1 MILRFSVRN
10 IITKPL
16 SSGLSVLL
24 MAISIMIIVL
34 AYSTMSQL
42 SSNFNQNA
50 NKIDLVVGAKGSRM
64 QLVLCN
70 VFHIDQPTGNIPLE
84 SVNFVQEHPFVDL
97 AIPISLGDNYKK
109 FRIVGTKPS
118 FINELYQ
125 VKFLDG
131 EIFSKSLEVV
141 AGAQVAKE
149 LDLSIGSTFSG
160 SHGLGE
166 SIHDHGD
173 FTYRVVGILAKSG
186 EVIDQLLLTPL
197 ESVWDVHPEDH
208 NKGSFELKQEKE
220 HHHHDHDHHH
230 QHHDHEAKD
239 ITAMLVKYGSPRGKF
254 TLPSS
259 VNKKD
264 MLMAAEPA
272 VEIQQLFQLIQPAV
286 DVLYKLSWLIFCLAM
301 VSVFIT
307 LLNSLKD
314 RKYEIAM
321 MRAGGATST
330 TVFMSVLIE
339 GALISLIGSFIGI
352 ILGHFLMELL
362 ANYMISSYNY
372 DFTGLMFYPFEFILI
387 LGSLLIGM
395 ISALY
400 PAYTAYKLNI
410 AQTLKQS

>member
-1 MILRFSVRN
+1 MILRYSIRN

-24 MAISIMIIVL
+24 TAISIMIIVL

-70 VFHIDQPTGNIPLE
+70 VFHLDQPTGNIPLQ

-125 VKFLDG
+125 AKFLEG

-141 AGAQVAKE
+141 AGAQVAQE
-149 LDLSIGSTFSG
+149 LNLSIGSTFSG

-173 FTYRVVGILAKSG
+173 FTYRVVGILAKSR
-186 EVIDQLLLTPL
+186 EVIDQLLMTPL

-220 HHHHDHDHHH
+220 HHHHDHHN
-230 QHHDHEAKD
+230 HDHEAKD

-352 ILGHFLMELL
+352 ILGHSLMELL

>member
-1 MILRFSVRN
+1 M
-10 IITKPL
+10 

-70 VFHIDQPTGNIPLE
+70 VFHLDQPTGNIPLQ

-125 VKFLDG
+125 AKFLEG

-141 AGAQVAKE
+141 AGAQVAQE
-149 LDLSIGSTFSG
+149 LNLSIGSTFSG

-166 SIHDHGD
+166 SIHHHGD
-173 FTYRVVGILAKSG
+173 FTYRVVGILAKSR
-186 EVIDQLLLTPL
+186 EVIDQLLMTPL
-197 ESVWDVHPEDH
+197 ESVWDVHPENH

-220 HHHHDHDHHH
+220 HHHHDHH
-230 QHHDHEAKD
+230 HHDHEAKD

-352 ILGHFLMELL
+352 ILGHSLMELL

-372 DFTGLMFYPFEFILI
+372 DFTGFMFYPFEFILI

>member
-1 MILRFSVRN
+1 MILRYSVRN

-34 AYSTMSQL
+34 AYSTISQL

-97 AIPISLGDNYKK
+97 AIPISLGDNYQK

-118 FINELYQ
+118 FINELYHAN
-125 VKFLDG
+125 FLEG
-131 EIFSKSLEVV
+131 EMFSKSLEVV
-141 AGAQVAKE
+141 AGAQVAQE
-149 LDLSIGSTFSG
+149 LNLSIGSTFSG

-173 FTYRVVGILAKSG
+173 FIYRVVGILAKSG

-197 ESVWDVHPEDH
+197 ESVWDVHPEDL
-208 NKGSFELKQEKE
+208 NKGSFELKQEKD

-230 QHHDHEAKD
+230 HDHKAKD

-352 ILGHFLMELL
+352 LLGHSLMQLL

>member
-1 MILRFSVRN
+1 M
-10 IITKPL
+10 
-16 SSGLSVLL
+16 
-24 MAISIMIIVL
+24 
-34 AYSTMSQL
+34 
-42 SSNFNQNA
+42 
-50 NKIDLVVGAKGSRM
+50 
-64 QLVLCN
+64 
-70 VFHIDQPTGNIPLE
+70 
-84 SVNFVQEHPFVDL
+84 
-97 AIPISLGDNYKK
+97 
-109 FRIVGTKPS
+109 
-118 FINELYQ
+118 
-125 VKFLDG
+125 
-131 EIFSKSLEVV
+131 
-141 AGAQVAKE
+141 
-149 LDLSIGSTFSG
+149 
-160 SHGLGE
+160 
-166 SIHDHGD
+166 
-173 FTYRVVGILAKSG
+173 
-186 EVIDQLLLTPL
+186 IDQLLLTPL

-301 VSVFIT
+301 VSVLIT

-321 MRAGGATST
+321 MRAGGATPT

>member
-1 MILRFSVRN
+1 
-10 IITKPL
+10 
-16 SSGLSVLL
+16 
-24 MAISIMIIVL
+24 
-34 AYSTMSQL
+34 
-42 SSNFNQNA
+42 
-50 NKIDLVVGAKGSRM
+50 
-64 QLVLCN
+64 
-70 VFHIDQPTGNIPLE
+70 
-84 SVNFVQEHPFVDL
+84 
-97 AIPISLGDNYKK
+97 
-109 FRIVGTKPS
+109 
-118 FINELYQ
+118 
-125 VKFLDG
+125 
-131 EIFSKSLEVV
+131 
-141 AGAQVAKE
+141 
-149 LDLSIGSTFSG
+149 
-160 SHGLGE
+160 
-166 SIHDHGD
+166 
-173 FTYRVVGILAKSG
+173 
-186 EVIDQLLLTPL
+186 
-197 ESVWDVHPEDH
+197 
-208 NKGSFELKQEKE
+208 
-220 HHHHDHDHHH
+220 
-230 QHHDHEAKD
+230 
-239 ITAMLVKYGSPRGKF
+239 
-254 TLPSS
+254 
-259 VNKKD
+259 

-301 VSVFIT
+301 VSVLIT

-352 ILGHFLMELL
+352 ILGHSLMEIL

>member
-1 MILRFSVRN
+1 MILRYSIRN

-24 MAISIMIIVL
+24 TAISIMIIVL
-34 AYSTMSQL
+34 AYSTISQL

-70 VFHIDQPTGNIPLE
+70 VFHLDQPTGNIPLQ
-84 SVNFVQEHPFVDL
+84 SVNFIQEHPFVDL

-125 VKFLDG
+125 AKFLEG

-141 AGAQVAKE
+141 AGAQVAQE
-149 LDLSIGSTFSG
+149 LNLSIGSTFSG

-173 FTYRVVGILAKSG
+173 FTYRVVGILAKSR
-186 EVIDQLLLTPL
+186 EVIDQLLMTPL

-220 HHHHDHDHHH
+220 HHHHDHHN
-230 QHHDHEAKD
+230 HDHEAKD

-352 ILGHFLMELL
+352 LLGHSLMQLL

-372 DFTGLMFYPFEFILI
+372 DFTGFMFYPFEFILI

>member
-1 MILRFSVRN
+1 
-10 IITKPL
+10 
-16 SSGLSVLL
+16 
-24 MAISIMIIVL
+24 
-34 AYSTMSQL
+34 
-42 SSNFNQNA
+42 
-50 NKIDLVVGAKGSRM
+50 
-64 QLVLCN
+64 
-70 VFHIDQPTGNIPLE
+70 
-84 SVNFVQEHPFVDL
+84 
-97 AIPISLGDNYKK
+97 
-109 FRIVGTKPS
+109 
-118 FINELYQ
+118 
-125 VKFLDG
+125 
-131 EIFSKSLEVV
+131 
-141 AGAQVAKE
+141 
-149 LDLSIGSTFSG
+149 
-160 SHGLGE
+160 
-166 SIHDHGD
+166 
-173 FTYRVVGILAKSG
+173 
-186 EVIDQLLLTPL
+186 
-197 ESVWDVHPEDH
+197 
-208 NKGSFELKQEKE
+208 
-220 HHHHDHDHHH
+220 
-230 QHHDHEAKD
+230 
-239 ITAMLVKYGSPRGKF
+239 MLVKYDSPRGKF

-330 TVFMSVLIE
+330 KVFMSVLIE

>member
-1 MILRFSVRN
+1 MILRYSIRN

-70 VFHIDQPTGNIPLE
+70 VFHLDQPTGNIPLQ

-125 VKFLDG
+125 AKFLEG

-141 AGAQVAKE
+141 AGAQVAQE
-149 LDLSIGSTFSG
+149 LNLSIGSTFSG

-173 FTYRVVGILAKSG
+173 FTYRVVGILAKSR
-186 EVIDQLLLTPL
+186 EVIDQLLMTPL

-220 HHHHDHDHHH
+220 HHHHDHDHH
-230 QHHDHEAKD
+230 HHDHEAKD

-352 ILGHFLMELL
+352 ILGHSLMELL

-372 DFTGLMFYPFEFILI
+372 DFTGFMFYPFEFILI

>member
-1 MILRFSVRN
+1 MILRYSIRN

-24 MAISIMIIVL
+24 TAISIMIIVL
-34 AYSTMSQL
+34 AYSTISQL

-97 AIPISLGDNYKK
+97 AIPISLGDNYQK

-125 VKFLDG
+125 AKFLEG

-141 AGAQVAKE
+141 AGAQVAQE
-149 LDLSIGSTFSG
+149 LNLSIGSTFSG

-173 FTYRVVGILAKSG
+173 FTYRVVGILAKSR
-186 EVIDQLLLTPL
+186 EVIDQLLMTPL

-220 HHHHDHDHHH
+220 HHHHDHHN
-230 QHHDHEAKD
+230 HDHEAKD

-352 ILGHFLMELL
+352 LLGHSLMQLL

-372 DFTGLMFYPFEFILI
+372 DFTGLMFYPFEYILI